1 MQALFILPST
11 FHSRISSPLI
21 PISGLSFYLSQDGG
35 DALNK
40 KTTLKLNRDFRRLYY
55 KGSSAVH
62 PLIVTYASKNR
73 LGYNRI
79 GITVTK
85 KIGKAVCRNR
95 CKRIIRAA
103 FAQVNTQIEQGW
115 DFVFVARMKTP
126 QAKSTELEPVLKKQI
141 QSLTRPDKSKANAN
155 PAKAKGRSPKK
166 NLPKGQKAS
175 EHRGAAREQ

>member
-1 MQALFILPST
+1 M
-11 FHSRISSPLI
+11 
-21 PISGLSFYLSQDGG
+21 
-35 DALNK
+35 NK

-126 QAKSTELEPVLKKQI
+126 QAKSTELEPVLKKHNFGINELPEMFKPMFKPHRATARKREINRQ
-141 QSLTRPDKSKANAN
+141 N
-155 PAKAKGRSPKK
+155 PQP
-166 NLPKGQKAS
+166 
-175 EHRGAAREQ
+175 

>member
-1 MQALFILPST
+1 M
-11 FHSRISSPLI
+11 
-21 PISGLSFYLSQDGG
+21 
-35 DALNK
+35 NK
-40 KTTLKLNRDFRRLYY
+40 RTTLKLNKDFRRLYF
-55 KGSSAVH
+55 KGKNAVH

-103 FAQVNTQIEQGW
+103 FYQLDPQISQGW

-126 QAKSTELEPVLKKQI
+126 QAKSTEMMSVMKKQI
-141 QSLTRPDKSKANAN
+141 LNLTDPANQKENQCGAKRKN
-155 PAKAKGRSPKK
+155 SVDRKKAKPGSC
-166 NLPKGQKAS
+166 S
-175 EHRGAAREQ
+175 

>member
-1 MQALFILPST
+1 M
-11 FHSRISSPLI
+11 
-21 PISGLSFYLSQDGG
+21 
-35 DALNK
+35 NK

-141 QSLTRPDKSKANAN
+141 QSLTRPDKSKPNAN

-166 NLPKGQKAS
+166 KSAQRAEGFRTQGSCKRTIRERQRMYYKEGKQREAS
-175 EHRGAAREQ
+175 AA

>member
-1 MQALFILPST
+1 M
-11 FHSRISSPLI
+11 
-21 PISGLSFYLSQDGG
+21 
-35 DALNK
+35 NK

-126 QAKSTELEPVLKKQI
+126 QVKSTELEPVLKKQI
-141 QSLTRPDKSKANAN
+141 QSLTRPDKSKPNAQR
-155 PAKAKGRSPKK
+155 AEGFRIQGSCKRTIRERQRMYYKEGKQRE
-166 NLPKGQKAS
+166 AS
-175 EHRGAAREQ
+175 AA

>member
-1 MQALFILPST
+1 M
-11 FHSRISSPLI
+11 
-21 PISGLSFYLSQDGG
+21 
-35 DALNK
+35 NK

-62 PLIVTYASKNR
+62 PLIVTYANKNR

-79 GITVTK
+79 GITVTTQ
-85 KIGKAVCRNR
+85 IGKAVCRNR

>member
-1 MQALFILPST
+1 M
-11 FHSRISSPLI
+11 
-21 PISGLSFYLSQDGG
+21 
-35 DALNK
+35 NK

-62 PLIVTYASKNR
+62 PLIVTLASKNR

>member
-1 MQALFILPST
+1 
-11 FHSRISSPLI
+11 
-21 PISGLSFYLSQDGG
+21 
-35 DALNK
+35 LNK

-141 QSLTRPDKSKANAN
+141 QSLTRQVQGKCQSSKSK
-155 PAKAKGRSPKK
+155 GTIT
-166 NLPKGQKAS
+166 QKESAQRAEGFRTQGSCKRTIRERQRMYYKEGKQREAS
-175 EHRGAAREQ
+175 AA

>member
-1 MQALFILPST
+1 M
-11 FHSRISSPLI
+11 
-21 PISGLSFYLSQDGG
+21 
-35 DALNK
+35 NK

-103 FAQVNTQIEQGW
+103 FAQVNAQIEQGW

-126 QAKSTELEPVLKKQI
+126 QAKSTELEPVLKNKSRALQDRTSPRQMPIQRKQRDDHPKR
-141 QSLTRPDKSKANAN
+141 TCP
-155 PAKAKGRSPKK
+155 KGRR
-166 NLPKGQKAS
+166 LPNTGELQENNKGKTKDVL
-175 EHRGAAREQ
+175 

>member
-1 MQALFILPST
+1 M
-11 FHSRISSPLI
+11 
-21 PISGLSFYLSQDGG
+21 
-35 DALNK
+35 NK

-126 QAKSTELEPVLKKQI
+126 QAKSTELEPVLKNKSRALQDRTSPRQMPIQQKQ
-141 QSLTRPDKSKANAN
+141 RDDH
-155 PAKAKGRSPKK
+155 PKK

>member
-1 MQALFILPST
+1 M
-11 FHSRISSPLI
+11 
-21 PISGLSFYLSQDGG
+21 
-35 DALNK
+35 NK

-141 QSLTRPDKSKANAN
+141 QSLTSPRQMPIQQKQRDDHPKKIC
-155 PAKAKGRSPKK
+155 PKGRR
-166 NLPKGQKAS
+166 LPNTGELQENNKGKTKDVL
-175 EHRGAAREQ
+175 

>member
-1 MQALFILPST
+1 M
-11 FHSRISSPLI
+11 
-21 PISGLSFYLSQDGG
+21 
-35 DALNK
+35 
-40 KTTLKLNRDFRRLYY
+40 
-55 KGSSAVH
+55 
-62 PLIVTYASKNR
+62 IVTYASKNR